1 MIRRAC
7 LAVLW
12 LCAGPGAGLPP
23 PVLSPAPAP
32 SAALPGSP
40 MPDPA
45 RVALPAGFA
54 AAVDLATSSQFVR
67 VVADDIDRDG
77 DIDVVA
83 SDGTLNLLVWENDGA
98 GHFSRRPSSTH
109 EELTATPP
117 APMADG
123 DGVPSNRWVQHEQ
136 RRALRPVTTAARV
149 DEGPEG
155 PLTDTIR
162 ASAECRA
169 SRLRPS
175 RAPPAA

>member
-1 MIRRAC
+1 MIRRTC
-7 LAVLW
+7 LARLVLGIVV
-12 LCAGPGAGLPP
+12 AAGL
-23 PVLSPAPAP
+23 SPEPLRAAAS
-32 SAALPGSP
+32 SADPFGPL
-40 MPDPA
+40 MPEPA
-45 RVALPAGFA
+45 RVTLPAGFA

-83 SDGTLNLLVWENDGA
+83 SDGTLDLLVWENDGA
-98 GHFSRRPSSTH
+98 GHFSRRRSSTH
-109 EELTATPP
+109 EELTAPPP

-149 DEGPEG
+149 DEGRES

-162 ASAECRA
+162 ASAADRG